1 MNAAHPTARRQ
12 VRLGALL
19 ATARACLSDRPANYA
34 RATMALWEAVT
45 IRGVIW
51 PCDPATI
58 RSHLAAGRYAAL
70 RRYLCPAA
78 NDDGGLFT
86 VNL

>member
-34 RATMALWEAVT
+34 RATMALWERDRE
-45 IRGVIW
+45 IDR
-51 PCDPATI
+51 
-58 RSHLAAGRYAAL
+58 AL
-70 RRYLCPAA
+70 DL
-78 NDDGGLFT
+78 GGAE
-86 VNL
+86 